1 MATTGT
7 RSAARSAAAR
17 LAGLVALT
25 FVLAG
30 MLAPSAFAVGSPNLT
45 ITKTSDA
52 VGTLAIGDQF
62 TYTLTVSN
70 VGDAT
75 AHGVI
80 VSDDFPTGVGPVGV
94 IVQLPAGTCSLT
106 SSQTPDSP
114 PANSLYCELDPMDVG
129 AVVTI
134 PVEVKVDHYVQCGA
148 LKNTARVRATDE
160 PAANRD
166 DNASSVTDDVACVPS
181 IALETTAPTYAHA
194 GASVPFTMRV
204 HNDGQTSLGSVD
216 LTGPG
221 CSPVRTGNGN
231 GDAALAVGESW
242 TFHCSRHVDDSV
254 QDRLTGTATVVAYSA
269 TEELVSAKDSATV
282 RVLDPGIAISVE
294 PSPVSGT
301 PGDTIN
307 YTYVVS
313 NTGDAALSDI
323 SVDDDRLGHIGDI
336 PQLQPG
342 HNATLQAT
350 RTLSA
355 TQVWVINT
363 ATARG
368 TDASGASVSASDEAS
383 VTIVAADNGGQGVHG
398 GTAFTGL
405 DATPAGTLAISLGL
419 VGAALL
425 VAARRRA

>member
-1 MATTGT
+1 MGTRGT

-17 LAGLVALT
+17 LTGLVALML
-25 FVLAG
+25 VLAA
-30 MLAPSAFAVGSPNLT
+30 MLAPAASAVGSPDLT

-52 VGTLAIGDQF
+52 VGTLGVGDQF

-70 VGDAT
+70 VGTAT
-75 AHGVI
+75 AHDVI

-94 IVQLPAGTCSLT
+94 IVQLPGGTCT
-106 SSQTPDSP
+106 FASSQTPGSP
-114 PANSLYCELDPMDVG
+114 PANSLYCELDPMDAG

-134 PVEVKVDHYVQCGA
+134 PVEVKLDHYVQCGP
-148 LKNTARVRATDE
+148 LKNTGRVRASDE

-166 DNASSVTDDVACVPS
+166 DNASSVTDAVACAPS
-181 IALETTAPTYAHA
+181 IALETTAPTYAHV

-216 LTGPG
+216 LVGPG

-231 GDAALAVGESW
+231 GDAVLAVGENW
-242 TFHCSRHVDDSV
+242 TFRCSRHIDGV
-254 QDRLTGTATVVAYSA
+254 QDRLTGTATVVAYSD
-269 TEELVSAKDSATV
+269 TDQKVSAKDSATV

-301 PGDTIN
+301 PGDTIT

-336 PQLQPG
+336 AQLQPG
-342 HNATLQAT
+342 HDATLHAT

-355 TQVWVINT
+355 TDVWVTNT
-363 ATARG
+363 ATAQG
-368 TDASGASVSASDEAS
+368 TDAGGRSVAATDEAS
-383 VTIVAADNGGQGVHG
+383 VTIVAAGDGAQGGHG

-405 DATPAGTLAISLGL
+405 DATPAAAIAISLGL
-419 VGAALL
+419 MGAGLL
-425 VAARRRA
+425 LAGRRRA

>member
-30 MLAPSAFAVGSPNLT
+30 MLAPAASAVGSPDLT

-52 VGTLAIGDQF
+52 VGTLAVGDQF
-62 TYTLTVSN
+62 TYTLTRVQRRHRDRPRRHRLRRFPDR
-70 VGDAT
+70 G
-75 AHGVI
+75 
-80 VSDDFPTGVGPVGV
+80 SDPSEV
-94 IVQLPAGTCSLT
+94 IVQLPGGTCTLA
-106 SSQTPDSP
+106 SSQTPGSP
-114 PANSLYCELDPMDVG
+114 PANSLYCELDPMDAG
-129 AVVTI
+129 AIVTI
-134 PVEVKVDHYVQCGA
+134 PFEVKVDHYVPCGA

-181 IALETTAPTYAHA
+181 IALETTAPTYAHV

-242 TFHCSRHVDDSV
+242 TFRCSRHIDGSV
-254 QDRLTGTATVVAYSA
+254 QDRLTGTATVVAYSD
-269 TEELVSAKDSATV
+269 TEEKVSARDSATV

-294 PSPVSGT
+294 PDPRQRHAGRHDHLHLCRVEHRRCR
-301 PGDTIN
+301 
-307 YTYVVS
+307 
-313 NTGDAALSDI
+313 A
-323 SVDDDRLGHIGDI
+323 LGH
-336 PQLQPG
+336 LRRRRS
-342 HNATLQAT
+342 T
-350 RTLSA
+350 RTHRRHRA
-355 TQVWVINT
+355 
-363 ATARG
+363 
-368 TDASGASVSASDEAS
+368 
-383 VTIVAADNGGQGVHG
+383 
-398 GTAFTGL
+398 
-405 DATPAGTLAISLGL
+405 
-419 VGAALL
+419 
-425 VAARRRA
+425 VAARARRDPACDAHPFGDTGLGDQHRNRSGNRRGWRLGLRLG

>member
-7 RSAARSAAAR
+7 RSAARSAAAH
-17 LAGLVALT
+17 LAGLVAVTL
-25 FVLAG
+25 VLAC
-30 MLAPSAFAVGSPNLT
+30 MLAPAASAAGSPDLT
-45 ITKTSDA
+45 ITKTSGA
-52 VGTLAIGDQF
+52 VGTLTIGDQF

-75 AHGVI
+75 AHDVI

-94 IVQLPAGTCSLT
+94 IVQLPSGTCT
-106 SSQTPDSP
+106 FASSQTPGSP
-114 PANSLYCELDPMDVG
+114 PANSLYCELDPMDAG
-129 AVVTI
+129 AIVTI
-134 PVEVKVDHYVQCGA
+134 PFEVKVDHYVQCGT
-148 LKNTARVRATDE
+148 LKNTAKVRATDE

-166 DNASSVTDDVACVPS
+166 DNASSVTDDVACAPS
-181 IALETTAPTYAHA
+181 IALDTSAPTYAHA

-216 LTGPG
+216 LAGPG
-221 CSPVRTGNGN
+221 CSPVRIGNGN

-242 TFHCSRHVDDSV
+242 TFRCSRHIDDSV
-254 QDRLTGTATVVAYSA
+254 QERLTGTATVVAYSD
-269 TEELVSAKDSATV
+269 TEDKVSAKDSATV

-294 PSPVSGT
+294 PTPVSGT
-301 PGDTIN
+301 PGDTIT

-336 PQLQPG
+336 AQLQPG
-342 HNATLQAT
+342 HDVTLQAT
-350 RTLSA
+350 RTLST

-368 TDASGASVSASDEAS
+368 TDAGGRSVSASDEAS
-383 VTIVAADNGGQGVHG
+383 VTIVAPANGGQGGHG

-405 DATPAGTLAISLGL
+405 DATPAAAIAVSLGL
-419 VGAALL
+419 MGAALL
-425 VAARRRA
+425 TAARRRA

>member
-1 MATTGT
+1 MGTTGT

-17 LAGLVALT
+17 LTGLVALT
-25 FVLAG
+25 LVLAG
-30 MLAPSAFAVGSPNLT
+30 MLAPSAFAVDSPDLT

-52 VGTLAIGDQF
+52 VGMLTIGDQF

-70 VGDAT
+70 VGTAT

-80 VSDDFPTGVGPVGV
+80 VSDDFPTGVGPVGG
-94 IVQLPAGTCSLT
+94 IVQLPGGTCTLA
-106 SSQTPDSP
+106 SSQTPGAP
-114 PANSLYCELDPMDVG
+114 PANSLYCELDPMDAG

-134 PVEVKVDHYVQCGA
+134 PFEVKVDHYVQCGP
-148 LKNTARVRATDE
+148 LKNTAKVRSTDE

-204 HNDGQTSLGSVD
+204 HNDGQTSLGSID
-216 LTGPG
+216 LAGPG

-231 GDAALAVGESW
+231 GDAALAIGESW
-242 TFHCSRHVDDSV
+242 TFRCSRRIDDSV
-254 QDRLTGTATVVAYSA
+254 QDRLTGTATVVAYSD
-269 TEELVSAKDSATV
+269 TQQKVSARDSATV

-301 PGDTIN
+301 PGDTIT

-313 NTGDAALSDI
+313 NTGDAALSNI
-323 SVDDDRLGHIGDI
+323 SVDDDRLGHIGEI
-336 PQLQPG
+336 AQLQPG
-342 HNATLQAT
+342 HDATLHAT

-368 TDASGASVSASDEAS
+368 TDASGGSVSASDEAS
-383 VTIVAADNGGQGVHG
+383 VTIVAPGSGGDGGHG

-405 DATPAGTLAISLGL
+405 DSTPAAALAISLGL

>member
-1 MATTGT
+1 
-7 RSAARSAAAR
+7 
-17 LAGLVALT
+17 VALT
-25 FVLAG
+25 FVLTG
-30 MLAPSAFAVGSPNLT
+30 MLAPAASAVGSPDLT

-52 VGTLAIGDQF
+52 VGTLTVGDQF

-70 VGDAT
+70 VGTAT
-75 AHGVI
+75 AHDVV
-80 VSDDFPTGVGPVGV
+80 VSDDFPTGLVFTSP
-94 IVQLPAGTCSLT
+94 IVQLPGGTCTLT
-106 SSQTPDSP
+106 SSQTPGSP
-114 PANSLYCELDPMDVG
+114 PANSLYCELDPMDAG
-129 AVVTI
+129 ALVTI
-134 PVEVKVDHYVQCGA
+134 PVEVKVDQYAQCGA
-148 LKNTARVRATDE
+148 LKNTARVRSSDE
-160 PAANRD
+160 PAADRD

-181 IALETTAPTYAHA
+181 IALETIAPTYAHV

-204 HNDGQTSLGSVD
+204 RNDGQTALGSVD

-221 CSPVRTGNGN
+221 CSPVQTGDGN
-231 GDAALAVGESW
+231 GDATLSVGESW
-242 TFHCSRHVDDSV
+242 TFRCSRHIDGSV
-254 QDRLTGTATVVAYSA
+254 QDRLTGTATVVAYSE
-269 TEELVSAKDSATV
+269 TEQKVSASDSATV

-294 PSPVSGT
+294 PTPVSGT
-301 PGDTIN
+301 PGDTIT

-336 PQLQPG
+336 AQLQPG
-342 HNATLQAT
+342 HDATLQAT

-368 TDASGASVSASDEAS
+368 TDAGGRSVSAADQAS
-383 VTIVAADNGGQGVHG
+383 VTIVAAGNGGQGGHG

-405 DATPAGTLAISLGL
+405 DATPAAAIAISLGL
-419 VGAALL
+419 VGAAFL